1 MSVDHAIEI
10 LRETFLLALYISGP
24 ILAAGLLIGLLVS
37 IFQTVTQIQEQTLT
51 FVPKI
56 VGMTLVVILIA
67 PWIGIRMLEFAERM
81 FRP

>member
-1 MSVDHAIEI
+1 MSVEHAIEI

-24 ILAAGLLIGLLVS
+24 ILIAGLLIGLLVS
-37 IFQTVTQIQEQTLT
+37 ILQTVTQIQEQTLT